1 MMKRPEKP
9 AGSRFTDEQWQAVT
23 DEGENILVSASAG
36 SGKTTVLVQRV
47 IEKMKASVNIDELL
61 VVTFTNAAAREMKE
75 RIQLAIQKEL
85 VNAHSFE
92 QRRHLGRQLPLLGQA
107 DISTL
112 HSFCLKVIRRYY
124 YLIDFDPVF
133 RLLTDDTETTLMK
146 EEVWNELR
154 EELYGESDTRFHEL
168 AQMYSNDKND
178 DGLTDLIF
186 KLYDFSRA
194 HPEPLKWLSNLTR
207 IYDVP
212 EDQLASSPLFQE
224 FIRPRLI
231 ESFET
236 AQELLQ
242 TALSI
247 GEGEVELEKTNTLL
261 SNELALVTQLKEAI
275 ASNQF
280 DQAYD
285 LIHHF
290 DYVRWYVPNKK
301 TTPEEVK
308 EAGKEMKV
316 FRDHAKDSI
325 VALKEDYFLFTAQEQ
340 VTLMS
345 DVRLLIEEMARVG
358 SLFYERYQA
367 YKSARKVLDFNDLEH
382 LTLDILVNKHED
394 GWEPTEA
401 SIHYRQQFKEVMVDE
416 YQDINLLQGTILK
429 WLTKDSHQAGN
440 QFMVGDVKQSI
451 YSFRL
456 ADPKLFLEKYED
468 YASGKGGKRIVL
480 AENFRSRETVLSFVN
495 FIFEQLMDKEVGD
508 LAYDD
513 AAQLINGFKA
523 FPESTDFD
531 TDILIYESNQD
542 DKVSEDDDELEDMN
556 VSFEID
562 TKTKGEL
569 VMVAN
574 KIIDMV
580 SSGFL
585 IYDKDNAQMR
595 PIRYKDI
602 VLLTPTKKNNIDIQD
617 VFGQLGIPTAVK
629 DTQNYFRTTE
639 ITIMMSLLKA
649 IDNPYQDIPLV
660 AVLRSPIVGLDE
672 VDLTRIRLMNKE
684 SSFYE
689 ALLAFAE
696 KSDWKDSKN
705 IRLQQRIR
713 LFLDSLET
721 WRKQARRKTLV
732 ELIWVIYEETG
743 FLHYVGGMS
752 SGRQRK
758 ANLHALYER
767 AAAYEKTSFKGLFQ
781 FIRFIEQMQK
791 KDKDLAEPSAVAD
804 GEDAVRVMTIH
815 ASKGL
820 EFPVVFVMDMTKRF
834 NLSDA
839 SGAYVFDEEYGLG
852 SQFTNLETREV
863 KPTLPELVLK
873 HRKKNKLLSESMR
886 VLYVALTRAEQ
897 KLFLVG
903 SYKSK
908 DKALEKWELAA
919 GHTDTV
925 LAPDLRLSAS
935 SYMDWIG
942 MSLIRHQSMDEVRHL
957 PAIASSIHHYATGFN
972 VHFFEQDQLEETI
985 ISRESDV
992 KEEWY
997 EELKKG
1003 KWKEEADKEVIKAV
1017 SDAVEMMNKPY
1028 AYQLATQTTS
1038 YQSVSEIKRLFE
1050 EPQDGQ
1056 MIKIDVTNPRQS
1068 HRYVEDELSRPSFVS
1083 EALKPSPA
1091 EVGQATH
1098 LVLQALDLK
1107 DKPDADRIA
1116 KKVDDLVREKVL
1128 TEELG
1133 SLIDTQKLA
1142 QFFDTAFG
1150 EFILSHTNHLKRE
1163 VPFSLLMEASD
1174 IFRDMDQVD
1183 DTVLIHGI
1191 VDGYIELEDGIV
1203 LFDYKTDQVER
1214 FQDQAA
1220 EVMLKKYSG
1229 QLNLYKKALESI
1241 LNKPV
1246 REAYIVLLDTT
1257 EVVKVNERNADL

>member
-1 MMKRPEKP
+1 MKVRPDKP

-47 IEKMKASVNIDELL
+47 IEKIKASVTIDELL

-85 VNAHSFE
+85 ANASSFE
-92 QRRHLGRQLPLLGQA
+92 QRRHLGRQLPMLGQA

-146 EEVWNELR
+146 EEVWDDLR
-154 EELYGESDTRFHEL
+154 EELYGEEDTRFQEL
-168 AQMYSNDKND
+168 AEMYSNDKND

-194 HPEPLKWLSNLTR
+194 HPEPLKWLANLTH

-212 EDQLASSPLFQE
+212 GDNLASSPLFEE

-236 AQELLQ
+236 AHELLQ

-247 GEGEVELEKTNTLL
+247 GEGEPELDKTNTIL
-261 SNELALVTQLKEAI
+261 SKELALVTQLKEAI
-275 ASNQF
+275 VSNQF
-280 DQAYD
+280 DVAHE

-290 DYVRWYVPNKK
+290 EYARWYVPNKK
-301 TTPEEVK
+301 TTPDEVK

-325 VALKEDYFLFTAQEQ
+325 LALKQDYFLFTAEEQ
-340 VTLMS
+340 VTLMKE
-345 DVRLLIEEMARVG
+345 VHLLIEEMARVG

-367 YKSARKVLDFNDLEH
+367 YKTARKVLDFNDLEH
-382 LTLDILVNKHED
+382 LTIDILVNKHD
-394 GWEPTEA
+394 DSWEPTEA
-401 SIHYRQQFKEVMVDE
+401 SMYYRQQFKEVMVDE

-429 WLTKDSHQAGN
+429 WLTKDATHAGN

-456 ADPKLFLEKYED
+456 ADPKLFLEKYD
-468 YASGKGGKRIVL
+468 NYASGKGGKRIVL
-480 AENFRSRETVLSFVN
+480 AENFRSRPTVLSFVN
-495 FIFEQLMDKEVGD
+495 FIFEQLMDKKVGD
-508 LAYDD
+508 LNYDE

-523 FPESTDFD
+523 FPESTHFD
-531 TDILIYESNQD
+531 TDILIYESHQD
-542 DKVSEDDDELEDMN
+542 DKASEDVEELDDVN

-569 VMVAN
+569 FMVAN
-574 KIIDMV
+574 KIVDLV
-580 SSGFL
+580 SNGFL
-585 IYDKDNAQMR
+585 IFDKDKGEMR

-639 ITIMMSLLKA
+639 ITIMMSLLKT

-660 AVLRSPIVGLDE
+660 AVLRSPMVGLNE

-689 ALLAFAE
+689 ALRAFAE
-696 KSDWKDSKN
+696 KTDWKDN
-705 IRLQQRIR
+705 INIQLQQRIR
-713 LFLDSLET
+713 LFLDSLDK

-732 ELIWVIYEETG
+732 ELIWIIYEETG

-839 SGAYVFDEEYGLG
+839 SGAFVFDEEYGVG
-852 SQFTNLETREV
+852 SQYTDLETREV

-873 HRKKNKLLSESMR
+873 YRKKNKLLSESMR

-903 SYKSK
+903 SYKNK

-925 LAPDLRLSAS
+925 LATDLRLSAS

-942 MSLIRHQSMDEVRHL
+942 MSLIRHQSMDELRHL
-957 PAIASSIHHYATGFN
+957 PAIPSRIHNYETGFTVN
-972 VHFFEQDQLEETI
+972 FYEQQQLEEALT
-985 ISRESDV
+985 SREADD
-992 KEEWY
+992 KDEWY
-997 EELKKG
+997 EQLKKG
-1003 KWKEEADKEVIKAV
+1003 KLKEDADKEVSKAV
-1017 SDAVEMMNKPY
+1017 SDAVAMMNKPY

-1083 EALKPSPA
+1083 EDLKPSPA

-1098 LVLQALDLK
+1098 LVLQALDLNV
-1107 DKPDADRIA
+1107 KPDHQIISQ
-1116 KKVDDLVREKVL
+1116 KVDELVKEKVL
-1128 TEELG
+1128 SEELG
-1133 SLIDTQKLA
+1133 SLINADKLA
-1142 QFFDTAFG
+1142 RFFDTPFG
-1150 EFILSHTNHLKRE
+1150 DFILSHTNHLRRE
-1163 VPFSLLMEASD
+1163 VPFSLLMEASE
-1174 IFRDMDQVD
+1174 IFRDMDHVD
-1183 DTVLIHGI
+1183 DSVLIHGI
-1191 VDGYIELEDGIV
+1191 VDGYIELEDGII

-1246 REAYIVLLDTT
+1246 RESYIILLDTT
-1257 EVVKVNERNADL
+1257 EVVEVNESHETI